1 MSNVGKTHKMTAL
14 SVVQNSL
21 ILAKVIPCQSYEDN
35 QLLLDDR
42 YSLKTY
48 EKADNMI
55 SKVHKNAAVGGLED
69 KIEFKIS

>member
-35 QLLLDDR
+35 
-42 YSLKTY
+42 
-48 EKADNMI
+48 
-55 SKVHKNAAVGGLED
+55 
-69 KIEFKIS
+69 